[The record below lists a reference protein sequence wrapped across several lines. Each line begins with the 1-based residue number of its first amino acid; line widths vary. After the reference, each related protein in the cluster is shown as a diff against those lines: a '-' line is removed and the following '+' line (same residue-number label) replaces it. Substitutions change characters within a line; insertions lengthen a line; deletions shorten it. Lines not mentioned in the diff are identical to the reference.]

1 MALQD
6 GMKQGELQ
14 VVQSVVT
21 NESMRRLEMK
31 TVRKIVKQTGMR
43 TQPMA
48 YVDG

>member
-14 VVQSVVT
+14 IVQSVVT

-31 TVRKIVKQTGMR
+31 IARKGRKINENDVSRRAM
-43 TQPMA
+43 M
-48 YVDG
+48 